1 MKKNIIYLLCVTILL
16 TSCSSAYKTSQTPD
30 DVYYS
35 PAKKIYPSSQ
45 YQNYGSSDDA
55 YLHMKVQDH
64 NRWAGLDDYE
74 YWNDSRYYYNN
85 YYNPWNTYFSW
96 SSWYNPYYS
105 YWYNPWASWYSPYC
119 TVVYYKNPTVYYG
132 GYSGYHLS
140 TYNNRTYNT
149 TNLPLQN
156 GNRNLYNNTNNSSAN
171 RHSLFNT
178 NQNQTNSNPVRTF
191 NSGSTHSNSGGGRI
205 SGGGA
210 RTRPPGN

>member
-1 MKKNIIYLLCVTILL
+1 MKKNIIYLLCAITLL

-35 PAKKIYPSSQ
+35 PAKKVYPASQ
-45 YQNYGSSDDA
+45 YENYGSSDDP
-55 YLHMKVQDH
+55 YLRMKVQDH

-96 SSWYNPYYS
+96 SFWYNPYYS
-105 YWYNPWASWYSPYC
+105 YWYNPWVSWYSPYC

-140 TYNNRTYNT
+140 TYGNRTYNT
-149 TNLPLQN
+149 TNLPLRN
-156 GNRNLYNNTNNSSAN
+156 GNNLYNNSNNTSAN
-171 RHSLFNT
+171 RHSIFNS
-178 NQNQTNSNPVRTF
+178 NQNNTNSNPVRTF
-191 NSGSTHSNSGGGRI
+191 NNSSSNRTNSGSRI
-205 SGGGA
+205 SGGGV